1 MQMLRRLALL
11 SLAVG
16 LTVAACDDD
25 DPIEPPA
32 PRRFT
37 ATLNGANER
46 PDTVNTT
53 ATGTM
58 TMTVPVGSNQMTWA
72 LNITGWPAGVTP
84 TLSHIHKGGPEQSG
98 GFFVNFNPTFTVSGQ
113 TVTASGTVTVPDSLF
128 TLVPANLAYVN
139 VHSSRKPAGE
149 IRGQVVQQP

>member
-1 MQMLRRLALL
+1 MRMLRRLGLL

-25 DPIEPPA
+25 DPPTGNQ
-32 PRRFT
+32 PRRFI

-58 TMTVPVGSNQMTWA
+58 TMTVPVGSNQMTWSLA
-72 LNITGWPAGVTP
+72 ITGWPANVTP
-84 TLSHIHKGGPEQSG
+84 TLAHIHRGGPNQSA
-98 GFFVNFNPTFTVSGQ
+98 GFFVNFNPTFTVNGAN
-113 TVTASGTVTVPDSLF
+113 VTASGTVAVPDSLF
-128 TLVPANLAYVN
+128 PLVAGNLAYVN
-139 VHSSRKPAGE
+139 VHSSRKPGGE
-149 IRGQVVQQP
+149 IRGQVVQQ

>member
-1 MQMLRRLALL
+1 MRMLRRLVLL

-16 LTVAACDDD
+16 LIVAACGDDN
-25 DPIEPPA
+25 PSGPA

-37 ATLNGANER
+37 AALNGANER

-58 TMTVPVGSNQMTWA
+58 TMTVPAGSNQMTWA

-84 TLSHIHKGGPEQSG
+84 TLAHIHRGGPNEAA
-98 GFFVNFNPTFTVSGQ
+98 GFFVNFNPQFTVSGQ
-113 TVTASGTVTVPDSLF
+113 TVTASGTVAVPDSLF
-128 TLVPANLAYVN
+128 TLVAANRAYVN

-149 IRGQVVQQP
+149 IRGQVVQQ

>member
-1 MQMLRRLALL
+1 MRMLRQFALL

-25 DPIEPPA
+25 DETGPA
-32 PRRFT
+32 PRRLA

-58 TMTVPVGSNQMTWA
+58 TMTVPVGSNTMTWV

-84 TLSHIHKGGPEQSG
+84 TAAHIHRGGPNQSA
-98 GFFVNFNPTFTVSGQ
+98 GFFVNFSPTFTVTGT
-113 TVTASGTVTVPDSLF
+113 TVNASGSVAVPDSLF
-128 TLVPANLAYVN
+128 TLVASNLAYVN

-149 IRGQVVQQP
+149 IRGQVVAQP